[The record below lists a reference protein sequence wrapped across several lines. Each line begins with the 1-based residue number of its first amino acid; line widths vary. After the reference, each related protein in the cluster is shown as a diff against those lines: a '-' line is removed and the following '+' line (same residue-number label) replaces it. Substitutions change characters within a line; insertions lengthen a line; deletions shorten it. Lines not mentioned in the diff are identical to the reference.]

1 MVGVCCLWLWMQE
14 ARYMGFMIKGV
25 IGSVPQ
31 IQPPVVLS
39 LRSEGFAVQ
48 LPVWDFVVWCG
59 FTGDVLIRTVC
70 GHSGVT
76 QAGFIAHFT

>member
-1 MVGVCCLWLWMQE
+1 MQE

-31 IQPPVVLS
+31 MQPPVLYLCEMRGLDS
-39 LRSEGFAVQ
+39 GFAVQ
-48 LPVWDFVVWCG
+48 LPVWDFVVTSI
-59 FTGDVLIRTVC
+59 TGNVLIRTVC

-76 QAGFIAHFT
+76 QAGFIAHSS